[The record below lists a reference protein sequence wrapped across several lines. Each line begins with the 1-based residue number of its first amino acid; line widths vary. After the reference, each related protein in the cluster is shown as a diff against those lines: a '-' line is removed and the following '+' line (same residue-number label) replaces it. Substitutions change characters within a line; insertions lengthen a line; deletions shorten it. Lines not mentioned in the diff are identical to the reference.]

1 MRGIR
6 YRKRGIIYHGFSSF
20 EHEKRLRSSAARSV
34 DIVAMLVESAHAA
47 AARRAG
53 ARLAGEKGVFHNL
66 EEDAAVL
73 IWKIPTGTG
82 SRKNFWVLVV

>member
-1 MRGIR
+1 MVGR
-6 YRKRGIIYHGFSSF
+6 H
-20 EHEKRLRSSAARSV
+20 
-34 DIVAMLVESAHAA
+34 IVAMLVGYAHAA